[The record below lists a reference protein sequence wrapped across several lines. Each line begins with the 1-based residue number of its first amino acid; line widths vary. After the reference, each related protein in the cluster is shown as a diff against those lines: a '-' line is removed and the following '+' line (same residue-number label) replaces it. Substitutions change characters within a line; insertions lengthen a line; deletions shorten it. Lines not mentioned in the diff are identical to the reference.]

1 MKMKIKVF
9 TPNERGKIEFT
20 REELE
25 RLLNEVYNDGFR
37 DGEVAQREKSTW
49 TWTPP
54 YVYNSDLGTTTTSS
68 TNMPLTINAN
78 TTQPI
83 DNLTCTYD
91 STANKNDASIAKGVS
106 INGTNPFTITMK
118 IPEGDV
124 KKATEQLAN
133 LVTNQNGLAARD
145 VVDVFSNLAKELNF

>member
-1 MKMKIKVF
+1 MKIKVF

-25 RLLNEVYNDGFR
+25 KLLNEIYHDGLH
-37 DGEVAQREKSTW
+37 DGEVVQREKSPW

-54 YVYNSDLGTTTTSS
+54 YVYNSDLGTTVTSS
-68 TNMPLTINAN
+68 PNFPLTINAN
-78 TTQPI
+78 TAQPI
-83 DNLTCTYD
+83 DKLTCAYD
-91 STANKNDASIAKGVS
+91 GATNKNDPSNAKGASINSA
-106 INGTNPFTITMK
+106 NPFTITMK

-124 KKATEQLAN
+124 KKATEQLTR
-133 LVTNQNGLAARD
+133 LVANQNGLAARD

>member
-1 MKMKIKVF
+1 MKIKVF

-25 RLLNEVYNDGFR
+25 RLLNEIYNHGFR
-37 DGEVAQREKSTW
+37 DGEAAQREKSTW

-54 YVYNSDLGTTTTSS
+54 YVYNSDLGTTTASS
-68 TNMPLTINAN
+68 PSLPLTINTNAA
-78 TTQPI
+78 QPVDKLI
-83 DNLTCTYD
+83 CAYD
-91 STANKNDASIAKGVS
+91 GATNKNDFSNAKGAI
-106 INGTNPFTITMK
+106 INDANPFTVTMK

-124 KKATEQLAN
+124 KKAAEQLTR
-133 LVTNQNGLAARD
+133 LVANQNGLAARD